1 MQLTKGAIGNL
12 INRYKAVLKKC
23 HLMNTFGSLAV
34 AGMLV
39 MGGAGMAV
47 AADDVA
53 LQGKNNYDGKEVNHL
68 MGGWLVNN
76 AETAKEAH
84 GDIILTVKGGKISEI
99 IGGSYPKGLAA
110 NGDSLLI
117 THGNITTTISGDTT
131 SAEFVVGGSKL
142 ANDAGAIRTGTT
154 AVTIT
159 GGTFGAEDKTAA
171 YELVM
176 GGNYIKT
183 GTEASG
189 TATTE
194 GSSVTVN
201 GGTSYASVVGGSV
214 AHNYS
219 GTGTI
224 KVSDNGNTSVTI
236 TGGTFNP
243 SESNLPDS
251 NGGINL
257 KAAVIGGGLAYGANT
272 STVLGSD
279 TQDVTSSVS
288 ISGDAEVNG
297 KVVAGSVVANGGY
310 AAIVHGDTLLRMSGG
325 TVNDDLVGGG
335 MVQDAVTLPAQTAGA
350 ETEEQPDANLIVTGD
365 SSVTVEGGM
374 ANGEIIGGNYVRGNG
389 SARVDNSSVTITNG
403 KFSTGTQD
411 KAQYII
417 GGSKSI
423 AYQGDTATTTVKGNS
438 SVLVNGD
445 VTIVDGAVVGG
456 SLAKANKDGKA
467 TATVDGNSSVTVNKG
482 TLAGVIGGGIA
493 ETYWSSNGEAS
504 STVTGTSSVTI
515 NGSNVTGNSIE
526 TGAVASNTR
535 KLSAAVVGGGLA
547 NDKGST
553 ATVGSTSVTIA
564 DGTIN
569 GKVVAGGAAVKGG
582 SSTVTHDTSLTMTG
596 GKVDGDLI
604 GGGFVDMNNAENNQ
618 ANVGGSTHITV
629 SGGSLVDAE
638 IIGGGSVRNA
648 NGEANVTGDTHVT
661 VTKYANT
668 QDKQQWVQYVF
679 GGGKAM
685 TSGTQTATANVTGN
699 THVTI
704 GEQGAIDEAL
714 KIEFGTVAGGGLA
727 RAQEGGGSATATVT
741 NANVTVHSGIL
752 SGVAGGG
759 IAENYGTGSADATVT
774 NANLTI
780 NGGTINGVKYQG
792 VDNSAVAVLGGGI
805 AKGAGATAYA
815 TTNTVI
821 NGGTIN
827 GHVVAGGLA
836 DGGTATVTNA
846 KLTITD
852 GTINGNVYAGGY
864 TLDNGTANV
873 TTANVTLKGG
883 SINGKVTVGNA
894 TNAIITLDGTGAKVT
909 GDDTGDFE
917 GNKSSTLAFN
927 NYNGTFEKVAIGFG
941 TLAVAENSNVYVDAL
956 VSGQRGSDRPNTG
969 FFGAPTPTQQ
979 EKPNPTGDG
988 FTITGGGTI
997 TTEEFHVSPD
1007 APVTIEHGNV
1017 VADEVRVQSATLT
1030 VGGQSTSASL
1040 TVNKELITEDKN
1052 TTPTKITVDNLGTV
1066 TLGKAIVLDDTGEL
1080 LSKDALDKI
1089 QTQVNTGGT
1098 LKVNGLDG
1106 KKLTEEQL
1114 ITLKGLTT
1122 TETGT
1127 GDGLLDLGG
1136 ADLGDA
1142 VKPSADGTVSYD
1154 NVAGITTDSLKD
1166 TTVTVTDAQ
1175 NEAGI
1180 SGGFQAVKL
1189 AEGTE
1194 LNAKGTLVL
1203 AGSQNGDNLVIDK
1216 EGAVAGLRV
1225 GGPLSDRDTSA
1236 VTLGLADAN
1245 NSGTAGTVTLNA
1257 GAGKEATLNVIGA
1270 GAAEFTVGNI
1280 QASNIQANGSTNTIN
1295 VAGATLNTGNI
1306 TTASGTK
1313 ALDELNITSGSVNAS
1328 GDVNITNVVLANGVL
1343 AAHEAGGAAGTPG
1356 GDITLGTL
1364 SGQGSVVA
1372 DKTLTVTNA
1381 YTGVDT
1387 DALALQ
1393 ANELTTTAFDSTKG
1407 DVVIKAAKWNAND
1420 ATTLKGDT
1428 VVLTEAGTFTDAFA
1442 MDGGALVAQN
1452 ENADAPATLTFNNN
1466 ATFTNGAVAVVDSIT
1481 MGGTTDKTLTVG
1493 SEPDTVG
1500 GTTLSAQHIDLNGGM
1515 LLVDPAWDK
1524 DSSNV
1529 AVASMGSSTTPPS
1542 TTPTTPTADVI
1553 VDGSVGVGQN
1563 SYLALGTADTGW
1575 LPGVVGNYTKGVGL
1589 SETGITAALG
1599 VFKGIEIEN
1608 GKGLVVDGSLMNTA
1622 TGTGPL
1628 TTDVTSAATHKTA
1641 KFGANSLLVVN
1652 GANIY
1657 GDKAAITFAHTGGG
1671 TLSVA
1676 EGAKLL
1682 VTDAVADQ
1690 DYTIVGKVTTV
1701 QVGTSPAITAGET
1714 TVWKTEGLSTTTDM
1728 ISLGDA
1734 VFTPGSTGT
1743 TTTPGKVTT
1752 SAVRNDAHTVFPNL
1766 SDGMA
1771 NAVND
1776 LYTGHA
1782 GAAGKPRWDYAD
1794 VNSADMGVRFLSRAT
1809 DNRFLG
1815 MDKDAAAATI
1825 ESAARI
1831 AFAGAVP
1838 QMTKMASDAGT
1849 NAVVNRLGFADPADG
1864 AQAMDAEGQI
1874 VDRNTTGFALWI
1886 APLWQSQHG
1895 WGMDADSMDYGFN
1908 GNLGGVSL
1916 GADYT
1921 FENAIRAG
1929 ITFNIGGGYAESSG
1943 GDLSSTDN
1951 RMNFWGLGAYA
1962 GWNYENFGV
1971 MADVSYTS
1979 TWNDLKQDVD
1989 SRMGMGDLE
1998 ADVQATAISAGLRA
2012 EYLLQTSAM
2021 DIIPHI
2027 GVRYMSLNTWGY
2039 DVDTHGGTVLEGDSL
2054 HQDIWTFP
2062 IGVTF
2067 SKDIALDS
2075 GWNFKPSLDF
2085 SVIPAAGDIKAK
2097 HDVHFTG
2104 LPGTYEVE
2112 TQMMDYLTWQGGVGL
2127 ELANDNMSIGV
2138 NYTLQAGQHTTGHG
2152 VFGSFRYEF

>member
-34 AGMLV
+34 AGMLI
-39 MGGAGMAV
+39 MGGASMAV
-47 AADDVA
+47 AAEGVA
-53 LQGKNNYDGKEVNHL
+53 LEGKNNYNSEENPKVNHL
-68 MGGWLVNN
+68 MGGWLVTTP
-76 AETAKEAH
+76 ETAGKAQ
-84 GDIILTVKGGKISEI
+84 GDITLTVNGGIISEI

-110 NGDSLLI
+110 SKDDLLI
-117 THGNITTTISGDTT
+117 THGNITTTISGNTT

-142 ANDAGAIRTGTT
+142 ANDAGATHTGTT
-154 AVTIT
+154 AVTIN
-159 GGTFGAEDKTAA
+159 GGTFGTAGKTSD

-219 GTGTI
+219 GNGSITVT
-224 KVSDNGNTSVTI
+224 DNGATSVTI
-236 TGGTFNP
+236 NGGTFNP
-243 SESNLPDS
+243 SQSSLTDEQ
-251 NGGINL
+251 GGINL
-257 KAAVIGGGLAYGANT
+257 SAAVIGGGLAYGANT
-272 STVLGSD
+272 SSVLGSD

-297 KVVAGSVVANGGY
+297 KVVAGSVVANGGHS
-310 AAIVHGDTLLRMSGG
+310 AIVHGDTLLSMSGG
-325 TVNDDLVGGG
+325 TVSDDLVGGG
-335 MVQDAVTLPAQTAGA
+335 MVQDAANLSAKTSGAGTGEDPNAQK
-350 ETEEQPDANLIVTGD
+350 QPDRNLIVTGNAG
-365 SSVTVEGGM
+365 VTVAGGT
-374 ANGEIIGGNYVRGNG
+374 ATGEIVGGNYVRGNG
-389 SARVDNSSVTITNG
+389 SARVANSLVTITGG
-403 KFSTGTQD
+403 KFASDTAN
-411 KAQYII
+411 KAQYVI
-417 GGSKSI
+417 GGNKSM
-423 AYQGDTATTTVKGNS
+423 AYADDITDTLVEKNS
-438 SVLVNGD
+438 GVRVSGD
-445 VTIVDGAVVGG
+445 VVNIVDGAVVDG
-456 SLAKANKDGKA
+456 SMAKAQDNGKA
-467 TATVDGNSSVTVNKG
+467 TATVTGNSGVQVDKG
-482 TLAGVIGGGIA
+482 TLVGVVGGGLA
-493 ETYWSSNGEAS
+493 ETYSHTKDGSAAS
-504 STVTGTSSVTI
+504 SVEGTSSVTI
-515 NGSNVTGNSIE
+515 NGGTIKEVQF
-526 TGAVASNTR
+526 GAVQNNTG

-582 SSTVTHDTSLTMTG
+582 SSTVKGDTSLTMTG

-604 GGGFVDMNNAENNQ
+604 GGGFVDMNNATDNKAN
-618 ANVGGSTHITV
+618 ANVGGSTYITV

-648 NGEANVTGDTHVT
+648 AGEANVTGDTHVT
-661 VTKYANT
+661 VTKYAN
-668 QDKQQWVQYVF
+668 KQVDQKWVQYVL

-685 TSGTQTATANVTGN
+685 TSGKQTATANVTGN

-704 GEQGAIDEAL
+704 GEQGAAGEAL

-727 RAQEGGGSATATVT
+727 RAQEGEGSATATVN

-759 IAENYGTGSADATVT
+759 IAENYGTVSADATVT

-780 NGGTINGVKYQG
+780 NGGTINGVKYKG
-792 VDNSAVAVLGGGI
+792 VDKSEVAVLGGGI
-805 AKGAGATAYA
+805 AKGAGATANA
-815 TTNTVI
+815 TTTTNTVI

-836 DGGTATVTNA
+836 DGGTATVGTAN
-846 KLTITD
+846 L
-852 GTINGNVYAGGY
+852 TINGGEINGSVYAGGAA
-864 TLDNGTANV
+864 LNGGTADV
-873 TTANVTLKGG
+873 TEFDVRITGGNITGDVVAGNYTVKATETGKTTGTKAVLKTGSSKGTAGKGG
-883 SINGKVTVGNA
+883 SITIGGGATIGGKVDASAEGVA
-894 TNAIITLDGTGAKVT
+894 TNVVIDGNGAMVT
-909 GDDTGDFE
+909 NGYE
-917 GNKSSTLAFN
+917 GNK
-927 NYNGTFEKVAIGFG
+927 
-941 TLAVAENSNVYVDAL
+941 NS
-956 VSGQRGSDRPNTG
+956 
-969 FFGAPTPTQQ
+969 
-979 EKPNPTGDG
+979 
-988 FTITGGGTI
+988 
-997 TTEEFHVSPD
+997 
-1007 APVTIEHGNV
+1007 
-1017 VADEVRVQSATLT
+1017 
-1030 VGGQSTSASL
+1030 
-1040 TVNKELITEDKN
+1040 
-1052 TTPTKITVDNLGTV
+1052 
-1066 TLGKAIVLDDTGEL
+1066 
-1080 LSKDALDKI
+1080 
-1089 QTQVNTGGT
+1089 
-1098 LKVNGLDG
+1098 
-1106 KKLTEEQL
+1106 
-1114 ITLKGLTT
+1114 
-1122 TETGT
+1122 
-1127 GDGLLDLGG
+1127 
-1136 ADLGDA
+1136 
-1142 VKPSADGTVSYD
+1142 
-1154 NVAGITTDSLKD
+1154 
-1166 TTVTVTDAQ
+1166 
-1175 NEAGI
+1175 
-1180 SGGFQAVKL
+1180 
-1189 AEGTE
+1189 
-1194 LNAKGTLVL
+1194 
-1203 AGSQNGDNLVIDK
+1203 
-1216 EGAVAGLRV
+1216 
-1225 GGPLSDRDTSA
+1225 
-1236 VTLGLADAN
+1236 
-1245 NSGTAGTVTLNA
+1245 
-1257 GAGKEATLNVIGA
+1257 
-1270 GAAEFTVGNI
+1270 
-1280 QASNIQANGSTNTIN
+1280 
-1295 VAGATLNTGNI
+1295 
-1306 TTASGTK
+1306 
-1313 ALDELNITSGSVNAS
+1313 
-1328 GDVNITNVVLANGVL
+1328 
-1343 AAHEAGGAAGTPG
+1343 
-1356 GDITLGTL
+1356 
-1364 SGQGSVVA
+1364 
-1372 DKTLTVTNA
+1372 
-1381 YTGVDT
+1381 
-1387 DALALQ
+1387 
-1393 ANELTTTAFDSTKG
+1393 
-1407 DVVIKAAKWNAND
+1407 
-1420 ATTLKGDT
+1420 
-1428 VVLTEAGTFTDAFA
+1428 
-1442 MDGGALVAQN
+1442 
-1452 ENADAPATLTFNNN
+1452 TLTFNNYDAKFDNTATGFGYLNVAEGSNVEMDNLSTGAKGNQDDKGFFGGTGGNDVTVNGKGTVKAANVNVSNNTLTVADGSTLDAKALTTATGSTVKTDGLGSTLVIGNEGLSDIANNSLSSTAGSEIKFTGLGESVAASAITGKLDSSSSNGIVNVGDTKVVGLSNLVKKDGKVDYTSWKSSSSTDGITNNELKKATLTGVPSTGVDKTGSFGSAQLAAGTGTLIVGNSLTLTGLDNSSNFVSTSGGEKADATIYASTTLTLGDNTYAGDKGIGKIEIGDGATLNVLGQSAAAATVNSGAITAATTNTATIN
-1466 ATFTNGAVAVVDSIT
+1466 AKNVTLNVAGDIGAAGNAIKTITADAANIKATGGDITADTVTLKNNGLLAAKKLTADAVAVDGGTLILTGTDTDVSTVKSLTLTNGTQAKVADLKLT
-1481 MGGTTDKTLTVG
+1481 GTTDTITVG
-1493 SEPDTVG
+1493 SGSDTVG

-1529 AVASMGSSTTPPS
+1529 AVASMGSPV
-1542 TTPTTPTADVI
+1542 PTTPDVI
-1553 VDGSVGVGQN
+1553 VSVSGRVGVGQN

-1599 VFKGIEIEN
+1599 VFKGIEIATGN
-1608 GKGLVVDGSLMNTA
+1608 ALVVDGRLMDTAPA
-1622 TGTGPL
+1622 TGDL
-1628 TTDVTSAATHKTA
+1628 TDAVNLALINSAT
-1641 KFGANSLLVVN
+1641 FGANSLLVVN

-1682 VTDAVADQ
+1682 VTDAVAGQ
-1690 DYTIVGKVTTV
+1690 DYTIVSNAAAV
-1701 QVGTSPAITAGET
+1701 QYGTSTPIVNGG

-1734 VFTPGSTGT
+1734 VFTPGSAGT
-1743 TTTPGKVTT
+1743 PDKVTT
-1752 SAVRNDAHTVFPNL
+1752 AAVRNDAHTVFPNL

-1815 MDKDAAAATI
+1815 MDKEAAAESI

-1864 AQAMDAEGQI
+1864 AQAMDADGKI